1 MEKEVAWIYFHGPSK
16 CCFKLLQE
24 GLQLVLTSMFYN
36 HALLGCDVGWEWT
49 RYWVWA
55 DGWVGGGCR
64 EYSMSYLN
72 FDASTN
78 GHLYNS
84 FKIWAA
90 YDSLFFSHLYKHWCI
105 PILVMILWCFSIWIS
120 HSLCING
127 AHFVLLKICVSATM
141 WTPNNTFSDISWV
154 TLTWLCYSSLALWD
168 V

>member
-1 MEKEVAWIYFHGPSK
+1 MQEV
-16 CCFKLLQE
+16 
-24 GLQLVLTSMFYN
+24 LQLVLTYMFYN

-72 FDASTN
+72 FDASSN

-90 YDSLFFSHLYKHWCI
+90 YDSLFFSHLYRRWCI
-105 PILVMILWCFSIWIS
+105 PILVMIQWCFSIWIS
-120 HSLCING
+120 HSSCING
-127 AHFVLLKICVSATM
+127 AHFVFLKNFLFS
-141 WTPNNTFSDISWV
+141 NNVNSQVLIVDFINIIK
-154 TLTWLCYSSLALWD
+154 CSLIYLGSL
-168 V
+168 